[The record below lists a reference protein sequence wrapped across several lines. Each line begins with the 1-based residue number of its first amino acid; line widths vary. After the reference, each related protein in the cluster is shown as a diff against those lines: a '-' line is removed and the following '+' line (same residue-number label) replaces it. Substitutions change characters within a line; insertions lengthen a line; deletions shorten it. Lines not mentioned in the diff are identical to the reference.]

1 MLENKSLNSNSPLGK
16 NGDTQYKEIVEL
28 VGDLPPMP
36 AVAAKAIKLVEDPC
50 ITAKKLNDVLSA
62 DASLTA
68 RLLKI
73 SNSAMFARQ
82 REITTLTQAIM
93 TIGFKSL
100 KGIIVA
106 AAVRQINKSSS
117 KYQKIVWENAVAT
130 AMATTMISNQLKK
143 RYREEIYVFG
153 LLHTLGQM
161 AFLNSKKVEAKV
173 QDIFKLIK
181 EKSFTYVE
189 AENAVLGFNHT
200 IVGALIAK
208 KWNFSEETCDSIL
221 NYQNNITKIEDHEE
235 QKEKHAILLLS
246 DLLSHSIGLGS
257 PEGYPDK
264 TEEIKRLM
272 LLLNL
277 ADKGSVD
284 DVFEELKVGLK
295 QKFEF
300 DAQAFS

>member
-1 MLENKSLNSNSPLGK
+1 MLEKKESGDSNKQGQDS
-16 NGDTQYKEIVEL
+16 QYKEIVEL
-28 VGDLPPMP
+28 IGDLPPMP

-50 ITAKKLNDVLSA
+50 ITAKKLNDVLSS

-106 AAVRQINKSSS
+106 AAVRQINKNSS
-117 KYQKIVWENAVAT
+117 KYQKTIWENAVAT
-130 AMATTMISNQLKK
+130 AMATSMISTQLKRK
-143 RYREEIYVFG
+143 YREEIYVFG

-161 AFLNSKKVEAKV
+161 AFLNSKKVEGKV
-173 QDIFKLIK
+173 QDVFSLVKQNSISYI
-181 EKSFTYVE
+181 E
-189 AENAVLGFNHT
+189 AENKVLGFNHT

-208 KWNFSEETCDSIL
+208 KWNFSEDTCDAIL
-221 NYQNNITKIEDHEE
+221 NYQNPVSKIEEHEE

-246 DLLSHSIGLGS
+246 DLLSHCTGIGS
-257 PEGYPDK
+257 PEGYPDTTK
-264 TEEIKRLM
+264 EVMRLM
-272 LLLNL
+272 LLLKL
-277 ADKGSVD
+277 AEKETLEQN
-284 DVFEELKVGLK
+284 FEELKAALK

-300 DAQAFS
+300 DAQCFS